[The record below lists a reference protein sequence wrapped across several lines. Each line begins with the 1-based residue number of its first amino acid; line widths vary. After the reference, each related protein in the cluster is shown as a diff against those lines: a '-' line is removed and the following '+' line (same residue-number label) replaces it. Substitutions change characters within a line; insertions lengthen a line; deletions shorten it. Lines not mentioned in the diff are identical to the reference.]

1 MNDILLK
8 FKNIISLLENK
19 TKKKF
24 DLYIYNLLN
33 LYSFGCFRDGLII
46 PILTLIT
53 SGEINQNFLN
63 YIPIEINNFKN
74 EKLILIVLIFFF
86 VFYIF
91 KSALELLRFGITED
105 LFIKCKRT

>member
-1 MNDILLK
+1 MDVLGI
-8 FKNIISLLENK
+8 
-19 TKKKF
+19 
-24 DLYIYNLLN
+24 
-33 LYSFGCFRDGLII
+33 GLII

-74 EKLILIVLIFFF
+74 EKIILIVLIFFF

-91 KSALELLRFGITED
+91 KSAFGTFALWYHRRFIYKMQENIGVRLL
-105 LFIKCKRT
+105 KK

>member
-19 TKKKF
+19 QKRS
-24 DLYIYNLLN
+24 LIYIFIIYLISIILDV
-33 LYSFGCFRDGLII
+33 LGIGLII

-74 EKLILIVLIFFF
+74 EKLILIVLIEGYF
-86 VFYIF
+86 
-91 KSALELLRFGITED
+91 
-105 LFIKCKRT
+105 